1 MTSELPAASGEP
13 LAQTREGG
21 ARLGGRPYTV
31 ARPTS
36 SRFPDLLAE
45 LTRAQPLTMLS
56 VAFVAGL
63 FLAWRR

>member
-1 MTSELPAASGEP
+1 MSPSDLPGYPRPSPEQDSGERRASRP
-13 LAQTREGG
+13 HVVV
-21 ARLGGRPYTV
+21 GR
-31 ARPTS
+31 RP

-63 FLAWRR
+63 FFAWRR